1 MIYLNQ
7 LNKEIYRPKEV
18 SDMIGMSLRNFQK
31 HMSENK
37 IDTYSLASG
46 HRRITKDALIEYL
59 KGLDLLVETDNR
71 IDVVYTRVSTFS
83 QKERGD
89 LDRQVQYINNKV
101 ASKNPKNLR
110 YFSDVASGL
119 NDNRKSLNKLLDLV
133 MDDKVDRIFVLYK
146 DRLTRFG
153 YNYLKLIC
161 DKHNTDIVILSS
173 ESNDKSISEELADD
187 IISIIHSFSGKLH
200 GMRKK
205 VKNKAVEELG
215 G

>member
-1 MIYLNQ
+1 MIYSNQ

-37 IDTYSLASG
+37 IDTYSLESG

-59 KGLDLLVETDNR
+59 RGLDLLVEVDDR
-71 IDVVYTRVSTFS
+71 IDVVYTRVSTYS

-89 LDRQVQYINNKV
+89 LDRQMQYINNEV
-101 ASKNPKNLR
+101 VSKNPKNLQ

-119 NDNRKSLNKLLDLV
+119 NDNRESLNKLLGLV
-133 MDDKVDRIFVLYK
+133 MENKVDRIFVLYK

-153 YNYLKLIC
+153 FNYLKMIC
-161 DKHNTDIVILSS
+161 DKHGTDIVILSS
-173 ESNDKSISEELADD
+173 EP
-187 IISIIHSFSGKLH
+187 
-200 GMRKK
+200 
-205 VKNKAVEELG
+205 
-215 G
+215 

>member
-1 MIYLNQ
+1 MIYSNQ

-37 IDTYSLASG
+37 IETYSLASG

-59 KGLDLLVETDNR
+59 KSLDLLVEVDNR
-71 IDVVYTRVSTFS
+71 IDVVYTRVSTYS

-89 LDRQVQYINNKV
+89 LDRQVQYINNEV

-119 NDNRKSLNKLLDLV
+119 NDNRKSLNKLLNLV

-173 ESNDKSISEELADD
+173 ESKDVETD
-187 IISIIHSFSGKLH
+187 
-200 GMRKK
+200 
-205 VKNKAVEELG
+205 NK
-215 G
+215 

>member
-1 MIYLNQ
+1 MIYSNQ

-37 IDTYSLASG
+37 IDTYSLESG

-59 KGLDLLVETDNR
+59 RGLDLLVEVDDR
-71 IDVVYTRVSTFS
+71 IDVVYTRVSTYS

-89 LDRQVQYINNKV
+89 LDRQMQYINNEV
-101 ASKNPKNLR
+101 VSKNPKNLQ

-119 NDNRKSLNKLLDLV
+119 NDNRESLNKLLGLV
-133 MDDKVDRIFVLYK
+133 MENKVDRIFVLYK

-153 YNYLKLIC
+153 FNYLKMIC
-161 DKHNTDIVILSS
+161 DKHGTDIVILSS
-173 ESNDKSISEELADD
+173 EPNDKMVE
-187 IISIIHSFSGKLH
+187 KL
-200 GMRKK
+200 G
-205 VKNKAVEELG
+205 E
-215 G
+215 

>member
-1 MIYLNQ
+1 MIYSNQ

-37 IDTYSLASG
+37 IDTYSLESG

-59 KGLDLLVETDNR
+59 KDLDLLVEIDDR
-71 IDVVYTRVSTFS
+71 IDVVYTRVSTYS

-89 LDRQVQYINNKV
+89 LDRQIQYINNEV

-119 NDNRKSLNKLLDLV
+119 NDNRKSLNKLLNLV

-161 DKHNTDIVILSS
+161 NKHNTDIVILSS

-187 IISIIHSFSGKLH
+187 IISIIHSFSGKLY

-205 VKNKAVEELG
+205 VKDKAVEELG
-215 G
+215 D

>member
-37 IDTYSLASG
+37 IDTYSLESG

-59 KGLDLLVETDNR
+59 KGLDLLVEVDSR
-71 IDVVYTRVSTFS
+71 IDVVYARVSTYS

-89 LDRQVQYINNKV
+89 LDRQVQYINNEV

-119 NDNRKSLNKLLDLV
+119 NDNRKSLNKLLNLV

-173 ESNDKSISEELADD
+173 ESNDKSISEELAND
-187 IISIIHSFSGKLH
+187 IISIIHSFSGKLY

-205 VKNKAVEELG
+205 VKDEAIEKLG
-215 G
+215 E